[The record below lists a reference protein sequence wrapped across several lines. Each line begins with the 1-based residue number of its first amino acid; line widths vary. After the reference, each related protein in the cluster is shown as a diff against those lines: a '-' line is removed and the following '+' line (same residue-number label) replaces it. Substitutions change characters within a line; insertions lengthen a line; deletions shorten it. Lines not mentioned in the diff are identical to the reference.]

1 MAEQP
6 RVSRNNRRHTR
17 ATKAVCDTIE
27 FSMIR
32 LSAFITVLIS
42 GAVLVSQPSPPE
54 RVGPLADGGFLL
66 NSGWRISPAGK
77 QVTLDT
83 FPMSSA
89 LSPDGR
95 YLLVLNGGYNPPSI
109 SVLDTENVREVSRV
123 PVADAWM
130 GLAFSPKGDRVYVG
144 GGSKASVFEFAL
156 HEGTLE
162 PARTFAVVAEEKRTN
177 RDFIGDVALTPD
189 GRLIYAADLYHD
201 SLVVINPQSGRV
213 IDRVKT
219 GRRPYRILFAPDGK
233 LFYVSSWTDGSVGQ
247 YQTQDGSLV
256 ATARVAPH
264 PTDMLWLDGKNE
276 PAEGEAKWV
285 ARLFVAAANTN
296 SVYTFGVSESNELH
310 LIESINV
317 AMTPRQPLGMTPS
330 ALTLEPERKRL
341 YVVCSDANA
350 VAVVDVSQDHGDV
363 LGFIPTGWYP
373 TAARVLADGRLAVL
387 NGRGAGS
394 HANPQGPNPT
404 SHPEPA
410 QTGTVGVQY
419 VARLQTG
426 SASFIDRITVAQ
438 LRDYTKTVLDNSPYR
453 DTRLDDAGTANSGPI
468 PNHPGT
474 KSPIEHVLYIVKE
487 NRTYDQVLGDMKEGN
502 GDASLVLFGEQA
514 TPNEHKI
521 AREFVLLDNFYVN
534 SDVSA
539 DGHNWSTA
547 AIAPDYVQ
555 KMWPNSYAKRR
566 NLYDYE
572 GQEATATPPAGY
584 LWTNAAA
591 AEVSMRN
598 YGYFVTNV
606 TQAAVGAQVGTV
618 RDPVLRKVTNL
629 RYRGFD
635 LDYPDVERAKVFLQ
649 DLAEFE
655 SKGEMPRLLFMRLGN
670 DHTAGT
676 TPGKTAPLS
685 MVADNDYAL
694 GMIVEGVSHS
704 RFWPTTA
711 IFVVED
717 DAQNGPDH
725 VDSHRSPA
733 FLISPYVR
741 RHAVDSTMYNTTS
754 MLRTMELIL
763 GLNPMTHFDAGARP
777 MHAAFQAMPDTTP
790 YAAEKPRIALGQ
802 RNPAVSATA
811 SRSLKLDF
819 TEEDR
824 ADDDELND
832 ILWLAVRG
840 SAALPVPARS
850 YFAR

>member
-1 MAEQP
+1 MT
-6 RVSRNNRRHTR
+6 RVS
-17 ATKAVCDTIE
+17 ALLA
-27 FSMIR
+27 
-32 LSAFITVLIS
+32 VLIS
-42 GAVLVSQPSPPE
+42 GAVLVSQPAPPE
-54 RVGPLADGGFLL
+54 RVGPLANGGFLL
-66 NSGWRISPAGK
+66 NSGWRLSPAGK
-77 QVTLDT
+77 QVPLDT
-83 FPMSSA
+83 FPMSSV
-89 LSPDGR
+89 LSRDGR

-109 SVLDTENVREVSRV
+109 TVLDTASVREVSRV
-123 PVADAWM
+123 PVADGWL

-144 GGSKASVFEFAL
+144 GGSKASVFEFTFS
-156 HEGTLE
+156 EGKLQ
-162 PARTFAVVAEEKRTN
+162 PARTFVVVPEGKRTN
-177 RDFIGDVALTPD
+177 RDFIGDVAITPD

-201 SLVVINPQSGRV
+201 SLVVINPQSGMV

-219 GRRPYRILFAPDGK
+219 GRRPYRILFAPGGK
-233 LFYVSSWTDGSVGQ
+233 SFFVSSWTDGSVGQ
-247 YQTQDGSLV
+247 YQVQDGSLT
-256 ATARVAPH
+256 ATLRVAPH
-264 PTDMLWLDGKNE
+264 PTDMVWLDGKNE
-276 PAEGEAKWV
+276 PAEGEPGWV

-296 SVYTFGVSESNELH
+296 SVYTFGVSESGELR
-310 LIESINV
+310 LVETINV

-330 ALTLEPERKRL
+330 ALALEADRKRL

-350 VAVVDVSQDHGDV
+350 VAVVDVSQDRSDV
-363 LGFIPTGWYP
+363 LGFVPTGWYP
-373 TAARVLADGRLAVL
+373 TAARILTDGRLAVL
-387 NGRGAGS
+387 NGRGGGS
-394 HANPQGPNPT
+394 YPNPQGPNPARHAEP
-404 SHPEPA
+404 SHAGTAAPQYVGRI
-410 QTGTVGVQY
+410 QTGT
-419 VARLQTG
+419 
-426 SASFIDRITVAQ
+426 ASFVDRVTYAQ
-438 LRDYTKTVLDNSPYR
+438 LREYSKSVLENSPYR
-453 DTRLDDAGTANSGPI
+453 DARLDDAGTANTGPI

-474 KSPIEHVLYIVKE
+474 KSPIEHIVYIVKE
-487 NRTYDQVLGDMKEGN
+487 NRTYDQVLGDIKEGN
-502 GDASLVLFGEQA
+502 GDPSLVLFGEQV

-572 GQEATATPPAGY
+572 GQEPTGVPPAGY

-591 AEVSMRN
+591 AEISMRN
-598 YGYFVTNV
+598 YGYFVTNLKSPSADG
-606 TQAAVGAQVGTV
+606 TQVEAV
-618 RDPVLRKVTNL
+618 RDPVLRQVTNL

-635 LDYPDVERAKVFLQ
+635 LDYPDVERAKVFLG

-655 SKGEMPRLLFMRLGN
+655 TKGEMPRLIFMRLGN
-670 DHTAGT
+670 DHTSGT
-676 TPGKTAPLS
+676 TPGKIAPLS
-685 MVADNDYAL
+685 LVADNDYAL

-711 IFVVED
+711 IFVLED

-777 MHAAFQAMPDTTP
+777 MHAAFQAMPNAEP
-790 YAAEKPRIALGQ
+790 YTAEKPRIALGQ

-819 TEEDR
+819 TDEDR
-824 ADDDELND
+824 ADDNELNE

-840 SAALPVPARS
+840 STAPPVPARS
-850 YFAR
+850 YFAQ